1 MIKNIITLP
10 DDDGNEKDY
19 RIIVSFDTVETGN
32 EYIVYTDDILDDEG
46 FIKVKAGIYNN
57 EDGIQHLFPVKDEEE
72 WKLIGDIL
80 SKIEKERQL

>member
-10 DDDGNEKDY
+10 DENGNEKDY
-19 RIIVSFDTVETGN
+19 RIIVSFDTHETGN
-32 EYIVYTDDILDDEG
+32 EYIVYTDDVADDEG

-57 EDGIQHLFPVKDEEE
+57 EEERQELFPVKTEEE
-72 WKLIGDIL
+72 WKLISDIL